1 MARLVRRTTTN
12 IVADEIRQR
21 ILTGQLKEGEQ
32 IRQEAI
38 ATELGVSRIPVRE
51 ALRQLEAEG
60 LITLVSHKGA
70 EVTRLEPNEI
80 AELFEVRLMLENWLF
95 GLAIEQITPADLQ
108 SAQDLVEAMKNDA
121 RIEDWGNLNW
131 QFHETLYRPANRPAT
146 VKILRRVH
154 DNIDRYV
161 RLQIAL
167 TDDAKDQAHEEHL
180 GLINAARE
188 RDEEGAKALLTSHI
202 EHVKD
207 QLLETIKDRD
217 KSDD

>member
-1 MARLVRRTTTN
+1 MARLVRRTTTH

-21 ILTGQLKEGEQ
+21 ILNGELREGEQ

-70 EVTRLEPNEI
+70 EVTRLEPTEI
-80 AELFEVRLMLENWLF
+80 AELFEVRVMLENWLF
-95 GLAIEQITPADLQ
+95 SLAIDHITASDLE
-108 SAQDLVEAMKNDA
+108 SAEGLIDAMRNDA
-121 RIEDWGNLNW
+121 KIEDWGNLNW
-131 QFHETLYRPANRPAT
+131 QFHEALYRPANRPAT

-167 TDDAKDQAHEEHL
+167 TEDAKDQAHADHQ
-180 GLINAARE
+180 GLVDAARA
-188 RDEEGAKALLTSHI
+188 GNKQQGKTLLTSHI
-202 EHVKD
+202 ENVKD
-207 QLLETIKDRD
+207 QLLDTIKE
-217 KSDD
+217 KES